1 MAEKSTTTPAL
12 ITHVIM
18 VGLPVDKDSAM
29 PVRRLFLAAE
39 GCPELRS
46 LDELDRRL
54 VLWM

>member
-54 VLWM
+54 VLWV